1 MDIFMIEQKIETDE
15 TKEPVFE
22 NKTMIAVRS
31 NKLSEKTLTGS
42 YVIIPKSQVGSPFE
56 LSDEEWKDTKELLS
70 KVKKYIDE
78 TYKPD
83 GYNVGWNVGEV
94 GGQTVA
100 HAHLH
105 VLPRYS
111 DEPFAGRGIRS
122 WLKKPENIRK
132 SLKDENDK

>member
-1 MDIFMIEQKIETDE
+1 MINQEIQVNETN
-15 TKEPVFE
+15 EPVFE
-22 NKTMIAVRS
+22 NNTMIAVRS

-42 YVIIPKSQVGSPFE
+42 YVIIPKSQVSSPFE
-56 LSDEEWKDTKELLS
+56 LSDEEWKDTKELLG
-70 KVKKYIDE
+70 KVKEYIDK
-78 TYKPD
+78 TYNPD

-105 VLPRYS
+105 ILPRYA

-132 SLKDENDK
+132 SLIEDDK